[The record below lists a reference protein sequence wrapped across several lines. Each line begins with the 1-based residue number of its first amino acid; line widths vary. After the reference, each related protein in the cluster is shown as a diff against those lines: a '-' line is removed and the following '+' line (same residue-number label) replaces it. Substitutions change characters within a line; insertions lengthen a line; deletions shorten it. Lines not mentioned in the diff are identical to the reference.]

1 MNPEAVYLVQTDTTV
16 GFLSQSRERLLH
28 VKQRPSEKPFLRVFD
43 SCREFKKQMRVPNA
57 HKNRFRRS
65 RATTFV
71 VKNEACRLV
80 SHPRHTRFLEPF
92 GWCYSTSANAS
103 GSSYD
108 ATFAHIHADIIVEDE
123 RGLFE
128 AAPSRMLRISH
139 KRQVRLR

>member
-1 MNPEAVYLVQTDTTV
+1 MNPQAVYLVQTDTTV

-28 VKQRPSEKPFLRVFD
+28 VKQRPPEKPFLRVFA
-43 SCREFKKQMRVPNA
+43 SCGDFKQQMRLPNL

-65 RATTFV
+65 RATTYV
-71 VKNEACRLV
+71 IKNEACRLV
-80 SHPRHTRFLEPF
+80 SHPQHTRFLEPF

-108 ATFAHIHADIIVEDE
+108 AAFAHTHADVIVEDE

-128 AAPSRMLRISH
+128 AEPSRIYRINH
-139 KRQVRLR
+139 KRRVRLR